1 MSEQL
6 NRATI
11 LQKRLTLL
19 NEYIKR
25 ESEANMG
32 VTFAAFLRSKGI
44 THLAFIKDL
53 PPRFRAVPSRGLENI
68 IDYATAMAGLL
79 ENQLELHADA
89 TYSIVGDDGEDEEN
103 FNCCG
108 SADGSEASETLNCS
122 SCENN
127 CGGGDES
134 FHNASALGTICLKPI
149 APIIGKKLAPGMWR
163 SYENKKKKYA
173 ECLKKKAELKASGKN
188 RLLHITN
195 LSNPGLAGVR
205 VSFLKVIAYNI
216 FGLAQTFERMRK
228 DPDQTHWK
236 KLNAWWYNWGGSE
249 KKLDSNISI
258 GHNKK
263 PIFRPKGWKP
273 KAKISADG
281 EVYHNSEAAT
291 IAYLTFATALIGSV
305 APIVNSFKKTK
316 GEAPTNFNEDP
327 GANEQIPDDSAG
339 GADIG
344 NEAGMP
350 IPVKIG
356 IGVGIAVVVGGLIW
370 GISKAI
376 K

>member
-6 NRATI
+6 KRAEI
-11 LQKRLTLL
+11 LKKRLALL
-19 NEYIKR
+19 NEYIQK

-44 THLAFIKDL
+44 THSAFIKDL
-53 PPRFRAVPSRGLENI
+53 PPRFKSVPAKGLENI
-68 IDYATAMAGLL
+68 AEYTAAMASLL

-89 TYSIVGDDGEDEEN
+89 TYSIVGNDGEDEEN

-108 SADGSEASETLNCS
+108 SADGGEASEMLNCS
-122 SCENN
+122 GCENN
-127 CGGGDES
+127 CGGDDES
-134 FHNASALGTICLKPI
+134 YSAVGTPICFKPI

-173 ECLKKKAELKASGKN
+173 ECLKKKAELKASGRN
-188 RLLHITN
+188 RILHLTN

-216 FGLAQTFERMRK
+216 FGLAQTFDRMRN
-228 DPDQTHWK
+228 DPDQAHWK

-273 KAKISADG
+273 KAKINADG

-305 APIVNSFKKTK
+305 APIVNSFKKSK
-316 GEAPTNFNEDP
+316 GEPETNFNEDP

-339 GADIG
+339 GADVG
-344 NEAGMP
+344 NETGMS

-370 GISKAI
+370 GISKVI